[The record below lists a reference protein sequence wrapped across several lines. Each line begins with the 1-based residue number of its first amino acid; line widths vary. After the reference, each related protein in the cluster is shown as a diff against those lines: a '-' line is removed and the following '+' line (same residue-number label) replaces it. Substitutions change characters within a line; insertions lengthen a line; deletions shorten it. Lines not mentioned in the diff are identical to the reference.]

1 MSGGP
6 GGPTGPLF
14 AMPIIVSCMG
24 GEMVYILEQR
34 LYAQNVGPEKS
45 KKVLQDV
52 LRTMYSPK
60 VRSRLSVVPSPH
72 PPLAPSVC

>member
-1 MSGGP
+1 MSAGAMHCM
-6 GGPTGPLF
+6 PL
-14 AMPIIVSCMG
+14 IVINMG

-34 LYAQNVGPEKS
+34 LFAQSVGNEKS

-60 VRSRLSVVPSPH
+60 VCEQPYSQVLG
-72 PPLAPSVC
+72 

>member
-1 MSGGP
+1 M
-6 GGPTGPLF
+6 PL
-14 AMPIIVSCMG
+14 IVINMG

-34 LYAQNVGPEKS
+34 LFAQSVGNEKS

-60 VRSRLSVVPSPH
+60 VCEQPYSQVLG
-72 PPLAPSVC
+72 